1 MPQSLS
7 RVLIHLVFSTK
18 NREPSIAADVRPR
31 LHAYIAGILEQLKCP
46 SIQTGGVADHV
57 HILFAL
63 HRTVTQSDAVEEV
76 KKGSSKWMKVEGRE
90 PSFAWQAGYGAFSI
104 GESQVETVEHYIRNQ
119 EEHHRKMTF
128 QEEYRKLLERYNV
141 PYDERYVWD

>member
-18 NREPSIAADVRPR
+18 NREPIIAPGIRPR
-31 LHAYIAGILEQLKCP
+31 LHGYIVGILDQLKSP

-63 HRTVTQSDAVEEV
+63 GRTTTQAEIVEEV
-76 KKGSSKWMKVEGRE
+76 KKNSSKWMKADGGVPGF
-90 PSFAWQAGYGAFSI
+90 SWQAGYGAFSI
-104 GESQVETVEHYIRNQ
+104 GESQVETAVRYIQNQ
-119 EEHHRKMTF
+119 EEHHRKVTF
-128 QEEYRKLLERYNV
+128 QEEYRKFLERYKIS
-141 PYDERYVWD
+141 YDEKYVWA